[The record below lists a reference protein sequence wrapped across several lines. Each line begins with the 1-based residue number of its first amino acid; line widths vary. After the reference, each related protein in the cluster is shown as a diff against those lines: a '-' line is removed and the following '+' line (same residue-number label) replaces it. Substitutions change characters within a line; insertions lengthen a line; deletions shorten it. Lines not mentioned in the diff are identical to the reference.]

1 MLNLGFTLSIHKVVP
16 PCQGLTFLG
25 IYFDTVKLTLSL
37 PVDKLSDLRNLIK
50 TYLHK
55 QLVSKRDLQ
64 RLVGKLN
71 WACRVVYGG
80 RTFLRRAID
89 FMNTLPRPRSKSP
102 MSPDLQLDLQWWDS
116 FLAQFN
122 GQCAFFEDRPITD
135 LQTDACSIGAGAY
148 WQGDWCYWNFFSD
161 LSQLSELH
169 INYKECLCIVLA
181 ALRWGSQWQNR
192 HVIVF
197 CDNLAAVAM
206 INKGSTASP
215 LMMTYLRLLF
225 WLSASFNFRITAKYL
240 PGKDNCVADCISR
253 LHEPQMMLRWA
264 QWLLHSSIQSP
275 IMHLLH
281 NMSYSTYCLL
291 IQWLTSSHS
300 FYFRSS
306 GNSAGP
312 RSDSISIS
320 SLC

>member
-1 MLNLGFTLSIHKVVP
+1 MLG
-16 PCQGLTFLG
+16 
-25 IYFDTVKLTLSL
+25 
-37 PVDKLSDLRNLIK
+37 
-50 TYLHK
+50 
-55 QLVSKRDLQ
+55 
-64 RLVGKLN
+64 
-71 WACRVVYGG
+71 
-80 RTFLRRAID
+80 
-89 FMNTLPRPRSKSP
+89 
-102 MSPDLQLDLQWWDS
+102 MSAS
-116 FLAQFN
+116 FY
-122 GQCAFFEDRPITD
+122 
-135 LQTDACSIGAGAY
+135 S
-148 WQGDWCYWNFFSD
+148 
-161 LSQLSELH
+161 
-169 INYKECLCIVLA
+169 INYCWNIVSFQSFA
-181 ALRWGSQWQNR
+181 ISFNDQKSTWNICSQWQNR

-197 CDNLAAVAM
+197 CDNQAAVAM

-291 IQWLTSSHS
+291 IQWFTSSHS